1 MLYVAKLHKKKI
13 LMAYAM
19 KISKIIY
26 IFAHPKSQPIISMNL
41 PKSYFIS
48 LFVVIAIVVCACLSS
63 SLLTTLVDA
72 DKSTM
77 N

>member
-13 LMAYAM
+13 LMAYSV

-26 IFAHPKSQPIISMNL
+26 IFAHPKSQSFIFMNL

-48 LFVVIAIVVCACLSS
+48 LFLKTVSYPINLGGA
-63 SLLTTLVDA
+63 
-72 DKSTM
+72 
-77 N
+77 NYE

>member
-1 MLYVAKLHKKKI
+1 MMLYVAKLHKKKI

-26 IFAHPKSQPIISMNL
+26 IFAHPKSQPFIFMNL

-48 LFVVIAIVVCACLSS
+48 LFLKTVSYPINLGGA
-63 SLLTTLVDA
+63 
-72 DKSTM
+72 
-77 N
+77 NYE

>member
-26 IFAHPKSQPIISMNL
+26 IFAHRSYEKS
-41 PKSYFIS
+41 
-48 LFVVIAIVVCACLSS
+48 VIYW
-63 SLLTTLVDA
+63 
-72 DKSTM
+72 K
-77 N
+77 

>member
-26 IFAHPKSQPIISMNL
+26 IFAHPKSQSFIFMNL

-48 LFVVIAIVVCACLSS
+48 LFVVIAIVVCACFS
-63 SLLTTLVDA
+63 
-72 DKSTM
+72 
-77 N
+77 